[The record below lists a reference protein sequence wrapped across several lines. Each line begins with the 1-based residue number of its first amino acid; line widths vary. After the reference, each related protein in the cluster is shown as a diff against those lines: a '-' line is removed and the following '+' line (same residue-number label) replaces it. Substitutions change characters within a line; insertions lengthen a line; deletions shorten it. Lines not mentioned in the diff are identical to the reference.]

1 MADGGFVEWRIMCI
15 LLTYSTDP
23 KKGNAKHKQES
34 AKRNAKARIPLIEKR
49 ALLSV
54 NRKRA
59 K

>member
-1 MADGGFVEWRIMCI
+1 MYG
-15 LLTYSTDP
+15 TYSTDP